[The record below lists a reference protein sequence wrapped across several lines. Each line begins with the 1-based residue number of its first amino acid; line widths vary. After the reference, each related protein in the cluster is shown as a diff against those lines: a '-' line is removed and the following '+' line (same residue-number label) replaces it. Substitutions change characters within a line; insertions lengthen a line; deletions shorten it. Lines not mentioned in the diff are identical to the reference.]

1 MRIRR
6 GFVQA
11 TDHIEPIP
19 TPDMNNHAR
28 VIYYVTC
35 EGTGVVK
42 IGTTNNMNRRFKAMS
57 KSVKGGRLQLL
68 AWELGDHRLER
79 DRILHFGRTSKIF
92 GDWMVLTEPMVE
104 HILWCRDRA
113 WDSGNLLPPVEI
125 GGETDHLVQ
134 G

>member
-1 MRIRR
+1 MTHSSHRI
-6 GFVQA
+6 Q
-11 TDHIEPIP
+11 PLP

-57 KSVKGGRLQLL
+57 KSVTGGRLQLL

-79 DRILHFGRTSKIF
+79 ERILHFGRTSRIF
-92 GDWMVLTEPMVE
+92 GDWMVLTDEMVE

-125 GGETDHLVQ
+125 GGESDHLVQ
-134 G
+134 D